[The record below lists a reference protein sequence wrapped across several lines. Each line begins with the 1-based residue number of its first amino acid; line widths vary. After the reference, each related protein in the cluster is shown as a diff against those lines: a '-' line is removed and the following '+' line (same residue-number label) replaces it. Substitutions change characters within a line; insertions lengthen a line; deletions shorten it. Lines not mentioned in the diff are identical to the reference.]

1 VIYNNSQ
8 NQTFSTSKTSP
19 ASNSQSYTQQHPEQQ
34 ANSKTLASQN
44 YPEQQTN
51 GQTSASPQHKEQQ
64 ANNQSPVQPPN
75 NLTEAEYHEL
85 AVSSAIHPELIARNF
100 IHIAGETVLNYLF
113 ISNAIPRLNTGRVTS
128 SLLKLYQYATIGGIW
143 ISGLDPFNNWQRM
156 EWGRFKPT
164 QGRIDK
170 NGKLVKY
177 ESPPKTPNRVTYFDV
192 PDCIWDLVARRY
204 NIKRYHSPLAQRLQD
219 KLNPL
224 SFWEWVLLHPEI
236 PIILCEGEKKA
247 ACLLSQ
253 GFVAI
258 ALPGIWSGRIGKQDF
273 DERLHPDIMP
283 VAQPGRKFIILF
295 DYETKPKTRWSIF
308 QATLRT
314 GKTIEA
320 VGCSCEVALLPGPE
334 KGVDDFVVERSKL
347 IVRGQTVNDTQLIEQ
362 SRTST
367 LTQVINQTLPVK
379 DHQATG
385 NCQVVERYQV
395 INQNSPV
402 HNNQPLNINNGQVVE
417 NHQVL
422 NQNSPVHNNQP
433 LNINNGQ
440 VVENHQVLNQNSS
453 VHNNQPLNIN
463 NGQVANHHQVLNH
476 TLECKNN
483 KLTENCQILEH
494 HQGNNQILEGK
505 NNLQTENCQILEHH
519 QANNQKLPVPNSQL
533 TKNGQILDHHQV
545 NNHNSQ
551 CKNNLQ
557 TENSQELTHHHVN
570 NHNLENT
577 NNELT
582 ENAQIPEH
590 HQVLNQIPPF
600 ANIQINVLLTTIID
614 DAISL
619 KQYQRSFHTRHRGL
633 SSKYK
638 PDIRVNV
645 KYLSDAV
652 TLPASGLVA
661 LSSDMGSGKTE
672 IMRLLREAY
681 PHIKFLNIGH
691 RVNLLKNLATRL
703 KTEMY
708 SDLTYAGL
716 VKAQALSITIDSLHK
731 LHTQMLNYGCIF
743 IDEACQFLT
752 HLLHSKTCKEY
763 RAEILEVLQYI
774 VYNAP
779 LVIIADAHL
788 DDITVDFFR
797 ALRPPGE
804 KPFIVKNDWRNGD
817 RLIYWYEGKNSSA
830 IVAQI
835 SAALMNKQK
844 IMVASDSKRFIK
856 KLEQS
861 LTVKVRVE
869 EAGSRGAGEQGSK
882 GAKKQNPSQAVKDV
896 SSQISQINSTSSEG
910 INNTNSQIS
919 QVNSTSFEIVKD
931 GISPTLSQVNSASSE
946 GINNSNSQISPV
958 NSTSSQT
965 FKDGNSQISPVNSTS
980 SQTFKDGNSQISPIN
995 SNPSETINNSNS
1007 QILPINSTSF
1017 EIVKDSN
1024 SPTLSQGDSTSS
1036 ETVKACNEQ
1045 TLSQVN
1051 SALSE
1056 AIDNSNS
1063 QVSQVNS
1070 TSTETD
1076 KNENSQISQINSTS
1090 SNHIPTPNTSHPIPE
1105 TSHPTPNTQHH
1116 SDQDHESPRP
1126 KLRLWSIHSDNSGSE
1141 ENVAFIK
1148 DITNAVKDVDALLY
1162 SPSLGTGVD
1171 INEYHFDLVFGIF
1184 HAKSQTATECAQQLY
1199 RYRPNVP
1206 IHVWVAPRPPFGYQ
1220 ETNALKIKERMLQT
1234 NEVTAFVLRID
1245 RETGRRGVEK
1255 DWALDAYCKILA
1267 ARNRSINNLRDD
1279 LHDLLTEM
1287 GNKIIS
1293 MGGDEDTF
1301 TQEQMKKAAAAL
1313 DTAYYSAVTR
1323 AKNISATE
1331 YRQRQNKD
1339 YLKPEEIFECEKYRI
1354 QDAYGMEVTESLV
1367 EQDAGGQLS
1376 RSISA
1381 LEAILKE
1388 PEGTIFD
1395 SHTNRQYPLPP
1406 TIVTDKDRQ
1415 ERENLPLCMDWGN
1428 YSAKWLARFNL
1439 GLHDILKRLV
1449 AGEEVTARDPELL
1462 NMVAIGKQY
1471 GVYIKTIL
1479 GFNVPDK
1486 CQPMWLLGMLLDQ
1499 LGLKLVD
1506 RKEGPRGKQVRV
1518 FSLSQVE
1525 LDFALKVIEYRELK
1539 RNQKQERARKQ
1550 EEEQRRYQAR
1560 MQTLYGVAPPPDPVS
1575 TPPPNGIGNPLG
1587 EGVNTTADGVDFAA
1601 GSGDGND
1608 SSLTKGADG
1617 VNFAA
1622 GSKDGNDSSL
1632 ADGADQVDFSA
1643 LQRNGEETSLV
1654 HSVERVDFRQ
1664 FQPDDGD
1671 ETPLVNCVEV
1681 LRASFNK
1688 GVEAIKSVLRSWSED
1703 RRWGTVLLL
1712 EEIAANELR
1721 SLEQLMPQFYDW
1733 LSESVLPMNC

>member
-1 VIYNNSQ
+1 MYNNSQ

-19 ASNSQSYTQQHPEQQ
+19 AN
-34 ANSKTLASQN
+34 
-44 YPEQQTN
+44 
-51 GQTSASPQHKEQQ
+51 
-64 ANNQSPVQPPN
+64 NNQSPAQPPN

-85 AVSSAIHPELIARNF
+85 AVSSAIHPEIIARNF
-100 IHIAGETVLNYLF
+100 IHITGDTVLNYLF

-170 NGKLVKY
+170 NGKIVKY

-192 PDCIWDLVARRY
+192 PDCIWGLVARRY

-258 ALPGIWSGRIGKQDF
+258 ALPGIWSGRIGKKDF

-320 VGCSCEVALLPGPE
+320 VGCTCEVALLPGPE

-347 IVRGQTVNDTQLIEQ
+347 IGRGQTVNDGQLIEA

-367 LTQVINQTLPVK
+367 LNQVINQTLPVK
-379 DHQATG
+379 DSYLTKHG
-385 NCQVVERYQV
+385 QVVERHQVINQSLPFTDNQTFNNGQVLEHHHV

-402 HNNQPLNINNGQVVE
+402 HNNPKIENGQVA
-417 NHQVL
+417 NYHHVL
-422 NQNSPVHNNQP
+422 NQNSPVYNNQP
-433 LNINNGQ
+433 ININNGQ
-440 VVENHQVLNQNSS
+440 IIDHYQVINQ
-453 VHNNQPLNIN
+453 
-463 NGQVANHHQVLNH
+463 
-476 TLECKNN
+476 TLESTNN
-483 KLTENCQILEH
+483 KLTENAQIPEH
-494 HQGNNQILEGK
+494 HQVNNQ
-505 NNLQTENCQILEHH
+505 N
-519 QANNQKLPVPNSQL
+519 LPVPDSQL
-533 TKNGQILDHHQV
+533 TNNGQILDHHQV
-545 NNHNSQ
+545 INQNLEGKNNELTENGQILDHHQVINQNLPVPDSQLTKNGQTLDHHQVNNHISKG
-551 CKNNLQ
+551 KNNLQ
-557 TENSQELTHHHVN
+557 TENGQKLTHHQVN
-570 NHNLENT
+570 NQNLENT

-582 ENAQIPEH
+582 ENGQIPEH

-600 ANIQINVLLTTIID
+600 ENSQINALLTTIID

-633 SSKYK
+633 SNKYK

-645 KYLSDAV
+645 KYLSEAV
-652 TLPASGLVA
+652 TLPSSGLVA
-661 LSSDMGSGKTE
+661 LLSDMGTGKTE
-672 IMRLLREAY
+672 IMRLVRNAY

-708 SDLTYAGL
+708 SDLTYSGL

-797 ALRPPGE
+797 ALRPLGE

-861 LTVKVRVE
+861 LTIKVRVE
-869 EAGSRGAGEQGSK
+869 EAGSREQGAGGLDTS
-882 GAKKQNPSQAVKDV
+882 AVVKDC
-896 SSQISQINSTSSEG
+896 SSQISQINSTSSEA
-910 INNTNSQIS
+910 INNCNSATSSQVKPTSSATDKNDNSPALS
-919 QVNSTSFEIVKD
+919 QVNSTS
-931 GISPTLSQVNSASSE
+931 
-946 GINNSNSQISPV
+946 
-958 NSTSSQT
+958 
-965 FKDGNSQISPVNSTS
+965 
-980 SQTFKDGNSQISPIN
+980 
-995 SNPSETINNSNS
+995 
-1007 QILPINSTSF
+1007 
-1017 EIVKDSN
+1017 
-1024 SPTLSQGDSTSS
+1024 
-1036 ETVKACNEQ
+1036 
-1045 TLSQVN
+1045 
-1051 SALSE
+1051 
-1056 AIDNSNS
+1056 
-1063 QVSQVNS
+1063 
-1070 TSTETD
+1070 
-1076 KNENSQISQINSTS
+1076 
-1090 SNHIPTPNTSHPIPE
+1090 SNHSPTPNTP
-1105 TSHPTPNTQHH
+1105 HH
-1116 SDQDHESPRP
+1116 SDLGVNAQSNANAHRNTTS

-1301 TQEQMKKAAAAL
+1301 AQEQMKKAAAAL

-1367 EQDAGGQLS
+1367 EKDAGGQLS

-1395 SHTNRQYPLPP
+1395 SRTNRQYPLPP

-1462 NMVAIGKQY
+1462 RMVAIAKQY

-1486 CQPMWLLGMLLDQ
+1486 CQPIWLLGMLLDQ

-1506 RKEGPRGKQVRV
+1506 RKEGPRGKQVKV
-1518 FSLSQVE
+1518 FSLGQVE

-1539 RNQKQERARKQ
+1539 RNQKQERARQ
-1550 EEEQRRYQAR
+1550 QQEEQRRYQAR
-1560 MQTLYGVAPPPDPVS
+1560 MQSLYGIAPPPDPVS

-1601 GSGDGND
+1601 GSRDGSD
-1608 SSLTKGADG
+1608 LSLVNGADG
-1617 VNFAA
+1617 V
-1622 GSKDGNDSSL
+1622 
-1632 ADGADQVDFSA
+1632 
-1643 LQRNGEETSLV
+1643 
-1654 HSVERVDFRQ
+1654 DFRK

-1671 ETPLVNCVEV
+1671 DTPLVNCVEV

-1712 EEIAANELR
+1712 EEIAAGELR